1 MTLELILVG
10 VVRRRGAG
18 VIRDGLW
25 RSGEAGIVIF
35 IIRRTRA
42 RAQAS
47 FALALISRARKWAT
61 KAINA
66 ICGKNGDHFMLF
78 WCQKHFELTN
88 DHLSCLF

>member
-47 FALALISRARKWAT
+47 FALALISCAQKGAT
-61 KAINA
+61 NAINA

-78 WCQKHFELTN
+78 WCQKQL
-88 DHLSCLF
+88 

>member
-10 VVRRRGAG
+10 VRRRSGAG

-42 RAQAS
+42 PAQAS
-47 FALALISRARKWAT
+47 FALALISRA
-61 KAINA
+61 
-66 ICGKNGDHFMLF
+66 
-78 WCQKHFELTN
+78 
-88 DHLSCLF
+88 